1 MKLTTTQETTLRK
14 IASSVVGVG
23 GVIGSTINLFL
34 KGALGTVIALVVFGL
49 MTANH
54 ETATFGDF
62 LRAIQSPALAG
73 VGLIGGLLWVGLRQL
88 VAPK

>member
-49 MTANH
+49 MTANP

-73 VGLIGGLLWVGLRQL
+73 VGLFGGLLLVGLRQL
-88 VAPK
+88 FAPK